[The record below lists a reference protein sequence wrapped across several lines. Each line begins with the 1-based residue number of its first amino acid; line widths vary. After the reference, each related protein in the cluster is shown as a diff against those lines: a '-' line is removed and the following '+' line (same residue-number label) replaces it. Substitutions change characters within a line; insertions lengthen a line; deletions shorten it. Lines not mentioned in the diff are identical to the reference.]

1 MTSFETITPEEYQ
14 RLIDNEKK
22 IFDLT
27 DNFTTPEILNKY
39 RDSDKN
45 VEDKIIK
52 KEKIKEKYNNLDK
65 IINKGIDKIKENS
78 IKNITNNYY
87 SNDNDEVEDDKYI
100 EHINKEMN
108 DDIMS
113 KIYEQNYRFDNDD
126 EILNSFS
133 KIFKEYDMEYNP
145 RSNTKYYRVRYLLN
159 KIKENKDVPV
169 DLYNH
174 FHVKLS
180 ENNKAYHIIPIDK
193 KEQTGSSINNIIIN
207 DKDLNK
213 GILRIRYLNNRK
225 LTNNLLKHDY
235 KISKN
240 MVNAIKFNKD
250 LHKLSKNEMK
260 IYHEL
265 QKFLN
270 KDQDIN
276 VLIGSY
282 LSGNNSKKLYN
293 KISLMLYN
301 KLKNNIISK
310 KEYTKLINKI
320 NKI

>member
-1 MTSFETITPEEYQ
+1 MTSFETITPEEYKI
-14 RLIDNEKK
+14 LVDNEKK
-22 IFDLT
+22 IFNLT
-27 DNFTTPEILNKY
+27 ENFTTPEILNKY
-39 RDSDKN
+39 RYSDKN
-45 VEDKIIK
+45 IEKIIQK
-52 KEKIKEKYNNLDK
+52 NEKNNEKYENLDK
-65 IINKGIDKIKENS
+65 IINKSIDKLKTKP
-78 IKNITNNYY
+78 KNDFTANYNYDDDDDNIITSVLDKTEYDY
-87 SNDNDEVEDDKYI
+87 ND
-100 EHINKEMN
+100 IN
-108 DDIMS
+108 S
-113 KIYEQNYRFDNDD
+113 KIREQNYRFDNDD

-145 RSNTKYYRVRYLLN
+145 RPNTKYYRVRYLLN
-159 KIKENKDVPV
+159 KLKGNVPV

-174 FHVKLS
+174 FHTTLS

-193 KEQTGSSINNIIIN
+193 NEQTGSSINNIIIN

-225 LTNNLLKHDY
+225 LANNVSKHDY

-240 MVNAIKFNKD
+240 MVNAKKFNKD

-270 KDQDIN
+270 KKQDIN

-293 KISLMLYN
+293 KISSMLYN
-301 KLKNNIISK
+301 KLKNNIISTR
-310 KEYTKLINKI
+310 EYTKLINKI
-320 NKI
+320 SKT

>member
-1 MTSFETITPEEYQ
+1 MTSFETISLDDYKK
-14 RLIDNEKK
+14 LVDNEKK

-27 DNFTTPEILNKY
+27 ENFTTPEILNKY

-52 KEKIKEKYNNLDK
+52 KEKIKEKYDNLDK
-65 IINKGIDKIKENS
+65 IINKSIDKL
-78 IKNITNNYY
+78 KNKPKKDFSANYDY
-87 SNDNDEVEDDKYI
+87 DDDDNTISVLDKTEYDY
-100 EHINKEMN
+100 

-113 KIYEQNYRFDNDD
+113 KIYGQNYKFGNDD

-145 RSNTKYYRVRYLLN
+145 RPNTKYYRVRYLLN
-159 KIKENKDVPV
+159 KIKENENIPI

-174 FHVKLS
+174 FHATLS
-180 ENNKAYHIIPIDK
+180 ENNKAYHIIPINK
-193 KEQTGSSINNIIIN
+193 KDEQVGSSINNIIIN

-213 GILRIRYLNNRK
+213 GILRVRYLNNRK

-235 KISKN
+235 KISEK
-240 MVNAIKFNKD
+240 MKKAIKFNKD

-270 KDQDIN
+270 KEQDIN

-293 KISLMLYN
+293 KISSMLYN
-301 KLKNNIISK
+301 KFKNGMINK

-320 NKI
+320 NKV

>member
-1 MTSFETITPEEYQ
+1 MTSFTTITPEEYQ
-14 RLIDNEKK
+14 KLIDNEKK

-27 DNFTTPEILNKY
+27 ENFTTPEILNKY
-39 RDSDKN
+39 RHSDKN
-45 VEDKIIK
+45 IEDKIIK
-52 KEKIKEKYNNLDK
+52 KEKIKEKYENLDK
-65 IINKGIDKIKENS
+65 IFNKNKEKS

-87 SNDNDEVEDDKYI
+87 PNTNDEIEDNKYM
-100 EHINKEMN
+100 EYINQKMN
-108 DDIMS
+108 DDIVNL
-113 KIYEQNYRFDNDD
+113 YEEEYKFDND
-126 EILNSFS
+126 ESILDSFS
-133 KIFKEYDMEYNP
+133 KINEKHDIKYEP
-145 RSNTKYYRVRYLLN
+145 RNDTKFIRVRYLLR
-159 KIKENKDVPV
+159 KLKDSDDV
-169 DLYNH
+169 DRGLYNH
-174 FHVKLS
+174 FHTSLS
-180 ENNKAYHIIPIDK
+180 ERNKLYHKIPTY
-193 KEQTGSSINNIIIN
+193 EQTGSSVNDIIIN

-213 GILRIRYLNNRK
+213 GILKVRYLNNRK

-250 LHKLSKNEMK
+250 LHKLSKNELK

-270 KDQDIN
+270 KEQDIN

-282 LSGNNSKKLYN
+282 LSGNNSVKLYN
-293 KISLMLYN
+293 KISSMLYN

-310 KEYTKLINKI
+310 REYTKLINKI

>member
-1 MTSFETITPEEYQ
+1 MTSFETISLDDYKK
-14 RLIDNEKK
+14 LVDNEKK

-27 DNFTTPEILNKY
+27 DNFTSPEILNKY
-39 RDSDKN
+39 RHTDENIDK
-45 VEDKIIK
+45 KIK
-52 KEKIKEKYNNLDK
+52 QKEKIKEKYDNLDK

-87 SNDNDEVEDDKYI
+87 SNDNDKVKDDKYMKY
-100 EHINKEMN
+100 INKEMN

-113 KIYEQNYRFDNDD
+113 KIYEQNYRFNNDG
-126 EILNSFS
+126 EILDSFS

-145 RSNTKYYRVRYLLN
+145 RPNTQYYRVRYLLN
-159 KIKENKDVPV
+159 KIKGNVPV

-174 FHVKLS
+174 FHTALS

-193 KEQTGSSINNIIIN
+193 NEQVGSSINNIIIN

-213 GILRIRYLNNRK
+213 GILKVRYLNNRK

-240 MVNAIKFNKD
+240 MVNAVKFNKD

-270 KDQDIN
+270 KEQDIN

-293 KISLMLYN
+293 KISSMLYN
-301 KLKNNIISK
+301 KFKNGMINK
-310 KEYTKLINKI
+310 KEYTNLINKI
-320 NKI
+320 NKM

>member
-1 MTSFETITPEEYQ
+1 MISFETITLDDYKK
-14 RLIDNEKK
+14 LVDNEKK

-27 DNFTTPEILNKY
+27 ENFTTPEILNKY
-39 RDSDKN
+39 RDLDKN

-52 KEKIKEKYNNLDK
+52 KEKIKEKYENLDK
-65 IINKGIDKIKENS
+65 IINKSIDKIKENS

-87 SNDNDEVEDDKYI
+87 SNDNGEVGDDKYI

-108 DDIMS
+108 GDIIS
-113 KIYEQNYRFDNDD
+113 KIYGQNYKFDNDD
-126 EILNSFS
+126 EILDSFS

-145 RSNTKYYRVRYLLN
+145 RHNTKYYRVRYLLT
-159 KIKENKDVPV
+159 KLKENKDIPV
-169 DLYNH
+169 DLYNY
-174 FHVKLS
+174 FHTTLS
-180 ENNKAYHIIPIDK
+180 ENNKAYHIIPIEK
-193 KEQTGSSINNIIIN
+193 NKQTGSSINNIMIN

-213 GILRIRYLNNRK
+213 GILRVRYLNNRK
-225 LTNNLLKHDY
+225 LTNTLLKHDY

-240 MVNAIKFNKD
+240 MINAIKFNKD

-270 KDQDIN
+270 KEQDIN

-293 KISLMLYN
+293 KISSMLYN
-301 KLKNNIISK
+301 KLKNGMINK

>member
-1 MTSFETITPEEYQ
+1 MTSFETISLDDYKK
-14 RLIDNEKK
+14 LVDNEKK

-27 DNFTTPEILNKY
+27 GNFTNPEILNKY
-39 RDSDKN
+39 RHSDKN

-52 KEKIKEKYNNLDK
+52 KEKIKEKYDNLDK
-65 IINKGIDKIKENS
+65 IINKGIDKIKES
-78 IKNITNNYY
+78 SVKNITNNYY

-113 KIYEQNYRFDNDD
+113 KIYEQNYRFNNDD
-126 EILNSFS
+126 EILDSFS

-145 RSNTKYYRVRYLLN
+145 RSNTKYYRVRYLLTKLKGN
-159 KIKENKDVPV
+159 VPV

-174 FHVKLS
+174 FHTTLS

-193 KEQTGSSINNIIIN
+193 KDEQTGSSINNIII
-207 DKDLNK
+207 KDLNK
-213 GILRIRYLNNRK
+213 GILRVRYLNNRK

-240 MVNAIKFNKD
+240 MVNAIKFDKD

-270 KDQDIN
+270 KEQDIN
-276 VLIGSY
+276 ILIGSY
-282 LSGNNSKKLYN
+282 LSGNFSKKLYN
-293 KISLMLYN
+293 KISSMLYN
-301 KLKNNIISK
+301 KFKNGMINK

>member
-1 MTSFETITPEEYQ
+1 MTSFETISLDDYKN
-14 RLIDNEKK
+14 LVDNEKK

-27 DNFTTPEILNKY
+27 ENFTSPEILNKY
-39 RDSDKN
+39 RHTDENIDK
-45 VEDKIIK
+45 KIK
-52 KEKIKEKYNNLDK
+52 QKEKIKEKYDNLDK
-65 IINKGIDKIKENS
+65 IINKSIDKIKES
-78 IKNITNNYY
+78 SVKNITNNYY
-87 SNDNDEVEDDKYI
+87 SNNNDEDDKYM
-100 EHINKEMN
+100 EYINKEMN

-113 KIYEQNYRFDNDD
+113 KIYEQNYRFNNDD
-126 EILNSFS
+126 EILDSFS

-145 RSNTKYYRVRYLLN
+145 RSNTQHYRVRYLLN
-159 KIKENKDVPV
+159 KIKGNVPA
-169 DLYNH
+169 DLYNY
-174 FHVKLS
+174 FHTTLS

-193 KEQTGSSINNIIIN
+193 KDEQTGSSINNIIIN

-213 GILRIRYLNNRK
+213 GILRVRYLNNRK

-270 KDQDIN
+270 KEQDIN

-301 KLKNNIISK
+301 KLKNGMINK

>member
-1 MTSFETITPEEYQ
+1 MTSFETISLDDYKK
-14 RLIDNEKK
+14 LIANEKK

-27 DNFTTPEILNKY
+27 ENFSTPEILNKY
-39 RDSDKN
+39 RHSDKN
-45 VEDKIIK
+45 IDK
-52 KEKIKEKYNNLDK
+52 KIKEKEKYENLDK
-65 IINKGIDKIKENS
+65 IINKNIDKLKTEPKNNFTANYNYDDDNS
-78 IKNITNNYY
+78 ISVLDRNEYDYHDIY
-87 SNDNDEVEDDKYI
+87 SG
-100 EHINKEMN
+100 
-108 DDIMS
+108 
-113 KIYEQNYRFDNDD
+113 IYEQNYKFNNDD
-126 EILNSFS
+126 EILDSFS
-133 KIFKEYDMEYNP
+133 KIFKEYDIEYNP
-145 RSNTKYYRVRYLLN
+145 RSNTKNYRIRYFLKKLEKN
-159 KIKENKDVPV
+159 DDIPN

-174 FHVKLS
+174 FHAKLS
-180 ENNKAYHIIPIDK
+180 EKNKSYHIIPIDK
-193 KEQTGSSINNIIIN
+193 KNEQTGSSINNIMIN
-207 DKDLNK
+207 NKDLDKN
-213 GILRIRYLNNRK
+213 ILRVRYSNNRK

-250 LHKLSKNEMK
+250 LHKLSKNELK

-270 KDQDIN
+270 KEQDIN

-293 KISLMLYN
+293 KISSMLYN

-310 KEYTKLINKI
+310 REYTKLINKI

>member
-1 MTSFETITPEEYQ
+1 MTSFETISLDDYKKSV
-14 RLIDNEKK
+14 DNEKK
-22 IFDLT
+22 MFDLT
-27 DNFTTPEILNKY
+27 ENFTSPEILNKY
-39 RDSDKN
+39 RHTDENIDK
-45 VEDKIIK
+45 KIK
-52 KEKIKEKYNNLDK
+52 QKEKIKEKYDNLDK

-87 SNDNDEVEDDKYI
+87 SNDNDEVEDDKYMKY
-100 EHINKEMN
+100 INKEMN
-108 DDIMS
+108 DDIIS
-113 KIYEQNYRFDNDD
+113 KIYEQNYRFNNDD
-126 EILNSFS
+126 EMLDSFS

-145 RSNTKYYRVRYLLN
+145 RPNTRYYRVRYLLN
-159 KIKENKDVPV
+159 KIKGNIPA

-174 FHVKLS
+174 FHTTLS

-193 KEQTGSSINNIIIN
+193 KDEQTGSSINNIII
-207 DKDLNK
+207 KDLNN
-213 GILRIRYLNNRK
+213 GILRVRYLNNRK

-270 KDQDIN
+270 KEQDIN

-293 KISLMLYN
+293 KISSMLYN
-301 KLKNNIISK
+301 KLKNGMINK

>member
-1 MTSFETITPEEYQ
+1 MTSFETINLDDYKK
-14 RLIDNEKK
+14 LVANEKK

-27 DNFTTPEILNKY
+27 ENFTTSSILNKY
-39 RDSDKN
+39 RHSDKN
-45 VEDKIIK
+45 IDK
-52 KEKIKEKYNNLDK
+52 KIKEKEKYENLDK
-65 IINKGIDKIKENS
+65 IINKNIDKIKEKS

-87 SNDNDEVEDDKYI
+87 SNTNDEVEDEKNMEYI
-100 EHINKEMN
+100 NEKMNEDIINSYEEEYN
-108 DDIMS
+108 FDDDESILDSFS
-113 KIYEQNYRFDNDD
+113 KIYEKND
-126 EILNSFS
+126 I
-133 KIFKEYDMEYNP
+133 KYKP
-145 RSNTKYYRVRYLLN
+145 QQNTKFIRVRYLLR
-159 KIKENKDVPV
+159 KLKDN
-169 DLYNH
+169 DYIDRSLYNH
-174 FHVKLS
+174 FQTSLS
-180 ENNKAYHIIPIDK
+180 ERNKLYHKIPTYEYEDD
-193 KEQTGSSINNIIIN
+193 EQTGSSINNIIIN
-207 DKDLNK
+207 DKDLNN
-213 GILRIRYLNNRK
+213 GILRVRYLNNRK

-250 LHKLSKNEMK
+250 LHKLSKNELK

-270 KDQDIN
+270 KEQDIN
-276 VLIGSY
+276 ILIGSY

-293 KISLMLYN
+293 KISSMLYH

>member
-1 MTSFETITPEEYQ
+1 
-14 RLIDNEKK
+14 
-22 IFDLT
+22 
-27 DNFTTPEILNKY
+27 
-39 RDSDKN
+39 
-45 VEDKIIK
+45 
-52 KEKIKEKYNNLDK
+52 
-65 IINKGIDKIKENS
+65 
-78 IKNITNNYY
+78 
-87 SNDNDEVEDDKYI
+87 
-100 EHINKEMN
+100 MN

-113 KIYEQNYRFDNDD
+113 KIYEQNYKFDNDD

-213 GILRIRYLNNRK
+213 GILRVRYLNNRK

-270 KDQDIN
+270 KEQDIN

-293 KISLMLYN
+293 KILSMLYN